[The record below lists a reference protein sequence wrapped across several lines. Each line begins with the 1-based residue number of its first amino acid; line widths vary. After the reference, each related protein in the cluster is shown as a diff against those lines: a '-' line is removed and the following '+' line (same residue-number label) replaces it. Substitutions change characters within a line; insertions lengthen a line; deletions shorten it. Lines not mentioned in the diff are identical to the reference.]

1 MIRQILVAVV
11 SLTLSAPVFAT
22 WSLDNEKSVLS
33 FVSTKA
39 IDIAEVHRFT
49 NLAGR
54 ISDKGKVVVTVA
66 LDSVHT
72 GIEVRDER
80 MREIF
85 FDTGTYA
92 NATMRT
98 TIEMDTI
105 NDLAP
110 GMSELLDVVLT
121 LELHGQAMP
130 LDVTVILSRL
140 SETALTVTSR
150 SPVVINANSFG
161 LGEGVEALRKV
172 ANLPSIGQG
181 IPVSFML
188 TFESTP

>member
-1 MIRQILVAVV
+1 V

-54 ISDKGKVVVTVA
+54 ISDKGKAVVTVA

-80 MREIF
+80 MRELF

-98 TIEMDTI
+98 AIEMDTI

-121 LELHGQAMP
+121 LELHGQTMP
-130 LDVTVILSRL
+130 MDVTVILSRL

-150 SPVVINANSFG
+150 SPVVINAKSFG
-161 LGEGVEALRKV
+161 LGEGMEALRKV

>member
-54 ISDKGKVVVTVA
+54 ISDKGKAVVTVA

-80 MREIF
+80 MRELF

-98 TIEMDTI
+98 TIEMSLDIT
-105 NDLAP
+105 P
-110 GMSELLDVVLT
+110 GPE
-121 LELHGQAMP
+121 
-130 LDVTVILSRL
+130 
-140 SETALTVTSR
+140 
-150 SPVVINANSFG
+150 
-161 LGEGVEALRKV
+161 
-172 ANLPSIGQG
+172 
-181 IPVSFML
+181 
-188 TFESTP
+188 